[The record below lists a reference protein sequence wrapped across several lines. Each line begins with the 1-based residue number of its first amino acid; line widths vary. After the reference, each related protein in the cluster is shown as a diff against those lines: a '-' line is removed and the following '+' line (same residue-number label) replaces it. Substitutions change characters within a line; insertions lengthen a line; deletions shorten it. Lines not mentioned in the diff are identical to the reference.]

1 MDACSIKLPKCLA
14 NNSESLKIMK
24 DCLQNKKGLRLYQMG
39 KMAQISTNTSDDQDS
54 SEVDFDSK
62 LASSY
67 SYKYN
72 SDMTDHYVYSA
83 LEALCYA
90 CGCFTW
96 SDIGMLIVVYH

>member
-1 MDACSIKLPKCLA
+1 MA
-14 NNSESLKIMK
+14 NNSESLKIVK
-24 DCLQNKKGLRLYQMG
+24 DCLQNKKGLRLQMA

-54 SEVDFDSK
+54 SEVNFDSK
-62 LASSY
+62 FASLY

-72 SDMTDHYVYSA
+72 SYMTDHYVYSA